1 LKKGGPKTFKL
12 SRFLLVLFFHAKEKN
27 GLKMFQKG
35 FIRTFI
41 AIELPEEIKEAMAG
55 VQAELKKSDA
65 DVGWVRPEGVHLT
78 LKFLD
83 DVDEKKVT
91 ELGDA
96 LAEGL
101 KGETPFILQA
111 KGVGTFPSPKAPRV
125 VWLGVEGEVERLTS
139 LAKAVE
145 EICANLKFP
154 KEDRHFKAHL
164 TLGRV
169 RSPRGRASL
178 VKMLEN
184 FRDADLGEFRAG
196 AVSVMKSELKRTG
209 AVYTE
214 MRRIELIAAK

>member
-1 LKKGGPKTFKL
+1 M
-12 SRFLLVLFFHAKEKN
+12 S
-27 GLKMFQKG
+27 QKG

-41 AIELPEEIKEAMAG
+41 AIELPPEIKEAMAG
-55 VQAELKKSDA
+55 VQAELRKSDA

-78 LKFLD
+78 LKFLG
-83 DVDEKKVT
+83 DVEEKKVA

-111 KGVGTFPSPKAPRV
+111 KGVGTFPTPRAPRV
-125 VWLGVEGEVERLTS
+125 VWLGVEGEVTRLS
-139 LAKAVE
+139 ALAKTVE

-154 KEDRHFKAHL
+154 KEDRPFKAHL

-169 RSPRGRASL
+169 KSPGGRGAL

-184 FRDADLGEFRAG
+184 FKDADLGEFKAD
-196 AVSVMKSELKRTG
+196 AVSVMKSELQRSG

-214 MRRIELIAAK
+214 MRRIVLAA